1 MVAFARAEAGLF
13 LSLSSLNP
21 IKQDL
26 AYNQIKPYHLI
37 KSIWRKRLYQ
47 NCCCVREPLELILKW
62 NPTLELGQI

>member
-1 MVAFARAEAGLF
+1 MGAVFICVAQPTVVKLNLLSRACSAMVAFARAEAGLF

-37 KSIWRKRLYQ
+37 KSI
-47 NCCCVREPLELILKW
+47 
-62 NPTLELGQI
+62 